1 MNYRKS
7 EYAIAEQS
15 EIIHSR
21 RAAVRRMRGIGR
33 GPRRI
38 GLGWIGLQSPD
49 ASREEGNALVEMAL
63 VIPILMLIVTALFAF
78 GIGLNNYLELTDA
91 VSIAARQMAISR
103 GQTTDPCAQAV
114 TTIERAAP
122 QLKPASLTFTF
133 VLNGTSYPGTS
144 CSSSTTTT
152 GAAGNLVQGASA
164 QMTVTYPC
172 NLAVYGR
179 NYAPSCTLTAQTT
192 ELVQ

>member
-1 MNYRKS
+1 MNQLKS
-7 EYAIAEQS
+7 EYAIAGQP
-15 EIIHSR
+15 EITHLR
-21 RAAVRRMRGIGR
+21 RTAVGR
-33 GPRRI
+33 IR
-38 GLGWIGLQSPD
+38 
-49 ASREEGNALVEMAL
+49 ASREEGSALVEMAI
-63 VIPILMLIVTALFAF
+63 VIPMLMLIVTALFAF

-114 TTIERAAP
+114 TTIEHAAP
-122 QLKPASLTFTF
+122 QLKPASLTFSF
-133 VLNGTSYPGTS
+133 VLNGTSYSGTS
-144 CSSSTTTT
+144 CSSGTTTT

-172 NLAVYGR
+172 NLAVYGK
-179 NYAPSCTLTAQTT
+179 NYAPGCTLVAQTT